1 MAARKIPVLIV
12 GGGPVGLALAGEL
25 GWRGVSCLLVEQGD
39 GSIVTPKMN
48 EVNVRTMEFCQR
60 WGIADQVHNCPFP
73 RDHAR
78 DAVFV
83 TSFTGYE
90 LGRIPR
96 PAVAGLSPE
105 SWSPMRLQTCSQI
118 WFDPILRNFALTHPG
133 VEIRYRTRLESFED
147 MGAGVVAEIVD
158 LDSGRRERIE
168 ADYLVG
174 CDGATSAIRSQLG
187 IELTGQ
193 GTLGHPVHLFFRA
206 PDFLKR
212 VGKAEGTFFLAIDR
226 GGLWANIR
234 VVDPVNAMWRLMMI
248 ESDGKQTPE
257 TVDKDALMRRAVG
270 KPFEVEWLGCSIWTR
285 RSLVAKEYSKGRVF
299 LAGDAVHQLS
309 PTGAMGMNTG
319 IGDVVDLGWK
329 LAAVAQGW
337 GGPNLL
343 ESYSIERQPIG
354 VRAINNTAGFHL
366 SHGKFHNGFAAIE
379 DDTGEGR
386 ALRAAL
392 GPELV
397 REVGRMFRT
406 IGLQLGYRY
415 EDSPIIVPD
424 GTPPVPDDP
433 ENFIASARPGSR
445 APHVALKDGSSML
458 DLYGP
463 SFVLVRL
470 GCGAPDG
477 VEIAEAAKAR
487 NVPLR
492 TVTIDDAE
500 AAGIYE
506 QPLVLVRPDGHV
518 AWRGRNAPANAL
530 AMIDRVRGAALAS

>member
-1 MAARKIPVLIV
+1 VRKVPVLIV

-25 GWRGVSCLLVEQGD
+25 GWRGVSCLLVEQTD

-48 EVNVRTMEFCQR
+48 EVNVRTMEFCRR
-60 WGIADQVHNCPFP
+60 WGIADKVHNCPFP

-96 PAVAGLSPE
+96 PAVVGSKPE
-105 SWSPMRLQTCSQI
+105 QWSPMRLQTCSQM
-118 WFDPILRNFALTHPG
+118 WFDPILRDFALSSKG
-133 VEIRYRTRLESFED
+133 VELRYRTRLENFKD
-147 MGAGVVAEIVD
+147 LGTGVTCEIVD
-158 LDSGRRERIE
+158 LETGKRETVE
-168 ADYLVG
+168 AGYLVG
-174 CDGATSAIRSQLG
+174 CDGATSAIRNELG
-187 IELTGQ
+187 IGLTGQ
-193 GTLGHPVHLFFRA
+193 GVLGHPVHLFFRA

-212 VGKAEGTFFLAIDR
+212 VGKAEGTFFLAIDK

-248 ESDGKQTPE
+248 DSDGKQTPE
-257 TVDKDALMRRAVG
+257 SIDRNALIERAVG
-270 KPFEVEWLGCSIWTR
+270 KPFSVEWVGCSIWTR
-285 RSLVAKEYSKGRVF
+285 RSLVAEQYSKGRVF

-343 ESYSIERQPIG
+343 ESYSVERQPIG
-354 VRAINNTAGFHL
+354 ARAINHTSEFHL
-366 SHGKFHNGFAAIE
+366 SHGKFHDGFATIE
-379 DDTGEGR
+379 DDTEEGR
-386 ALRAAL
+386 TFRAEI

-415 EDSPIIVPD
+415 DDSPIIVPD
-424 GTPPVPDDP
+424 GTEAVPDDP
-433 ENFIASARPGSR
+433 ETFIASARPGAR
-445 APHVALKDGSSML
+445 APHVALADGRSML
-458 DLYGP
+458 DLYARDY
-463 SFVLVRL
+463 VLIRF
-470 GCGAPDG
+470 GYKAPEG
-477 VEIAEAAKAR
+477 SEMVEAAKSR
-487 NVPLR
+487 RVPIVVQR
-492 TVTIDDAE
+492 IDDAE
-500 AAGIYE
+500 AASIYGAS
-506 QPLVLVRPDGHV
+506 LVLVRPDGHV
-518 AWRGRNAPANAL
+518 AWRGDSVPNNPVEI
-530 AMIDRVRGAALAS
+530 IDRVRGG